1 MAQGGSHFDGKRS
14 RLGIGGRQWRLR
26 QKSAPPPRLSTRYQT
41 QREHW
46 STSTA
51 RLLFAAVAGFV
62 GSASYRQAAHCL
74 VAEPTGLPACAT
86 RLHRDWP
93 IVHMVA
99 GLHHIKARKGKIV
112 EKGAWTEYWIKV
124 KKART
129 LAPKKPLEDLQAAKR
144 FPSGISG
151 QLRGL
156 VETVSRSQHLRG
168 GHRGVAFTWGWG

>member
-1 MAQGGSHFDGKRS
+1 MAQGGSLFDGKRS

-26 QKSAPPPRLSTRYQT
+26 QKSGHPRDCQPDAKPKEDIGPPAPRDYCLPQLPGLG
-41 QREHW
+41 
-46 STSTA
+46 
-51 RLLFAAVAGFV
+51 VAPV
-62 GSASYRQAAHCL
+62 ICL

-86 RLHRDWP
+86 RQQRDWP